1 MVVPPPGQVCVMD
14 QGPDDD
20 RSPRG
25 LQQCLSPTSLASRL
39 EADEGIDCYGNER
52 EALSEQARF
61 FNNKLLSDVV
71 IALESDKF
79 FAHKFVLVR
88 SSQVFERMFTN
99 KQWDSHKEKEVK
111 LVEDPMCVQVFPRF
125 LNFLYSCHIKL
136 NIENTLPM
144 LVLADKY
151 NVADLRTVCLDF
163 ACFYII
169 PRVQLKDVFHVW
181 FQYATKCYH
190 HQLIK
195 ACVETLALKMD
206 EIINSAEWE
215 TEWMSL
221 DKDQLT
227 EILASSCLVVNS
239 EHDLWLAA
247 AKWLTNQRENKHL
260 SNKQFEILLGQI
272 LDLMRLPM
280 MTPEQICQF
289 ETHTLVEQHRHL
301 CQRHLLH
308 AYKYHALP
316 LHARTRSKEFT
327 GKSCVLRNYTA
338 LRWDKR
344 IVIPRLH
351 TVNKGSEVGV
361 RFSTRSCSLPTQT
374 WEWELKVHPRGWSG
388 GGAGSA
394 GVIAIGGGG
403 SGGAGT
409 DDNVRIVLHA
419 SAVLEQPRAICYHL
433 ALVDSRG
440 ALQHTVTGHKCFH
453 KARYACDT
461 EMDKKVTASELLP
474 PPGSNMESQLLVD
487 GALILQITLKPA
499 D

>member
-14 QGPDDD
+14 QGPDEE

-52 EALSEQARF
+52 EALIEQGRF

-71 IALESDKF
+71 IVLESEKF

-88 SSQVFERMFTN
+88 SSQVFERMFTS

-163 ACFYII
+163 ACYYII

-206 EIINSAEWE
+206 EVINSVEWD
-215 TEWMSL
+215 TEWLSL

-227 EILASSCLVVNS
+227 EILASSCLVVNG
-239 EHDLWLAA
+239 EHDLWLSA
-247 AKWLTNQRENKHL
+247 AKWLSHQRDTKHM
-260 SNKQFEILLGQI
+260 SPKQFEILLGQI
-272 LDLMRLPM
+272 LDLIRLPM
-280 MTPEQICQF
+280 MTPDELAQF
-289 ETHTLVEQHRHL
+289 ETHPLVEQHRIL
-301 CQRHLLH
+301 FQKPLLH

-316 LHARTRSKEFT
+316 LHARARSKDFT
-327 GKSCVLRNYTA
+327 GRACVLRNYTS

-344 IVIPRLH
+344 IVVPRLQS
-351 TVNKGSEVGV
+351 VNKGSEVGV
-361 RFSTRSCSLPTQT
+361 RFSTRSCSLPSQI
-374 WEWELKVHPRGWSG
+374 WEWELKIHPRGWSG
-388 GGAGSA
+388 GGGGAGAMS
-394 GVIAIGGGG
+394 IGGGG
-403 SGGAGT
+403 SGSAGA

-419 SAVLEQPRAICYHL
+419 SAVLEQPRAIYYHL
-433 ALVDSRG
+433 ALVDARG
-440 ALQHTVTGHKCFH
+440 SLQHTVCGQKCFH

-474 PPGSNMESQLLVD
+474 PQGSNIEPQLLVD
-487 GALILQITLKPA
+487 GALLLQISLRPA